1 MVVITRPEW
10 SQQDG
15 GVSGCSSGTSVENG
29 KRSSQRAKASPA
41 SLSSEEKSPLRGIFI
56 HPLPGTLPAVAKTR
70 QSGQQ
75 SCLLP
80 RSSDPRAGV
89 LTLPNTATL

>member
-1 MVVITRPEW
+1 MVEYLGAAQEPLWKMGSLLPKEPRLP
-10 SQQDG
+10 QQ
-15 GVSGCSSGTSVENG
+15 VCLQ
-29 KRSSQRAKASPA
+29 KRRAHIEA
-41 SLSSEEKSPLRGIFI
+41 SLI
-56 HPLPGTLPAVAKTR
+56 HRLPGALPAVAKTR

-89 LTLPNTATL
+89 PTLPTTATL